1 MRMSHVPF
9 LSLTQSSKHT
19 CRHLIVVVALHQRL
33 TSDVIH
39 TRHFRG
45 LVVVGVGAPTLGVNP
60 PPRNAR
66 KNGVG
71 GHIQAQDCVYFQRGR
86 ERLSL
91 SLLEIKP
98 ESEMKGWTSTRNF
111 LNFHASTCLA
121 VSVPLSPP
129 PPSFPLSK
137 SIFSPACSAHY
148 KTQLPSTKC

>member
-1 MRMSHVPF
+1 
-9 LSLTQSSKHT
+9 
-19 CRHLIVVVALHQRL
+19 
-33 TSDVIH
+33 
-39 TRHFRG
+39 
-45 LVVVGVGAPTLGVNP
+45 VNP

-129 PPSFPLSK
+129 PLFPSFQKYLQPRLQRPL
-137 SIFSPACSAHY
+137 
-148 KTQLPSTKC
+148 